1 MPIKIKKEVELRNH
15 STFKIGGKA
24 KYFVEIQKSSE
35 LKEALKW
42 SLENK
47 VKYFI
52 LGGGSNVL
60 FSDEGF
66 EGLIIKIKNEG
77 IELDGKNKIICQ
89 AGAALSSLVEFAK
102 KNDLSGLEWAIG
114 IPGTVGGA
122 IRGNAGAF
130 GSEISDSVI
139 KIQALKINND
149 EFNLQDFTKSE
160 CQFSYRESIFKK
172 RGDLII
178 QEIELGLKNNGKKE
192 IQNLMNNLIKKR
204 GKSQPSLKNFY
215 SAGSIFKNPKVDKKV
230 IKSFEQET
238 GAKCKDEKVPAG
250 WLIDMCN
257 LKGLQVGDAQVS
269 SKQANFI
276 VNKGSANSQD
286 IVTLI
291 SLIKQKVRNN
301 YGVQLQEEVKLVGF

>member
-1 MPIKIKKEVELRNH
+1 MPINIKEEVELKNH

-24 KYFVEIQKSSE
+24 KYFVKVQELSE

-42 SLENK
+42 ALDNK

-66 EGLIIKIKNEG
+66 DGLIIKLKSDK
-77 IELDGKNKIICQ
+77 IEIDGKNKIVCQ
-89 AGAALSSLVEFAK
+89 AGVALSSLVEFAK
-102 KNDLSGLEWAIG
+102 ENDLSGLEWATG

-139 KIQALKINND
+139 KIQALEIDNK
-149 EFNLQDFTKSE
+149 EFTLQDFTKSE
-160 CQFSYRESIFKK
+160 CQFNYRESIFK
-172 RGDLII
+172 RNESLII
-178 QEIELGLKNNGKKE
+178 QEIELSFKNSNKEE
-192 IQNLMNNLIKKR
+192 IQKLMNELIKKR
-204 GKSQPSLKNFY
+204 EKSQPSLKNFY
-215 SAGSIFKNPKVDKKV
+215 SAGSIFKNPKVDKEI

-257 LKGLQVGDAQVS
+257 LKGLQAGDAQVS

-276 VNKGSANSQD
+276 VNKGNANSQD
-286 IVTLI
+286 VVTLI

-301 YGVQLQEEVKLVGF
+301 YGIQLQEEVKLVGF